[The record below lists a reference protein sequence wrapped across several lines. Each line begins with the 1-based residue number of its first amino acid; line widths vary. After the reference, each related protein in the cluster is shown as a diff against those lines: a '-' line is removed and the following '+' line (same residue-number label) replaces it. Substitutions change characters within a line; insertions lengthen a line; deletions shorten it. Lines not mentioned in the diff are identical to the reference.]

1 MMPVAMRCLLVLRL
15 PLLLLYP
22 AHGFPN
28 EAQGACGWAPTDG
41 RPMGGRLWADAY
53 GWAPYGRTPM
63 GGRLWAGN
71 RSGTAPH
78 ASPRRD
84 SLRAAPDAGGDL
96 ARPAPGA
103 VWHEGRGPVAS
114 PLGQAAQH
122 LRDGIGR
129 GNRRC
134 PTQLVTS

>member
-41 RPMGGRLWADAY
+41 R
-53 GWAPYGRTPM
+53 PM